1 MTPGGA
7 VDSRGSRLLAGR
19 EEPDGELQPGLDGNG
34 EVGLGWCSQD
44 AGESTCLLEEDVA
57 GGPLS
62 AGHRD
67 GTIPPLLPGGKE
79 GAQAVRCQTD
89 TAIGVGD
96 TRALR
101 ECPSAE
107 F

>member
-1 MTPGGA
+1 MPGGA
-7 VDSRGSRLLAGR
+7 VDSGCSRLLAGR
-19 EEPDGELQPGLDGNG
+19 EEHGGELQPGLDGDG
-34 EVGLGWCSQD
+34 EIGLGWCSQD

-57 GGPLS
+57 GGPQS

-67 GTIPPLLPGGKE
+67 GVIPPLLPGGKE

-89 TAIGVGD
+89 AVIGVGG

-101 ECPSAE
+101 ECLSGG